1 MTISFDATYTDVSKE
16 SWGSIVTFAES
27 KNTDDQ
33 YLMFQAKDEYDKQ
46 DIKLGMN
53 DIYIECCG
61 QGWSWY
67 GHIVSIVL
75 TPKTITV
82 QLDNEAADEMS
93 NNGLIQINLLIEQS
107 EISKLKSEFSN
118 IFSGKSYYEFRQA

>member
-16 SWGSIVTFAES
+16 PSGSIVTIAES
-27 KNTDDQ
+27 NNTDDQ
-33 YLMFQAKDEYDKQ
+33 YLMFQAKNEYDKQ

-67 GHIVSIVL
+67 GHIVSFVL

-82 QLDNEAADEMS
+82 QLDNEPADEMS
-93 NNGLIQINLLIEQS
+93 NNGLIRINLLIEQS
-107 EISKLKSEFSN
+107 EFPMLKSEFSN

>member
-118 IFSGKSYYEFRQA
+118 IFSGKCYYEFRQA